1 MTDIGNQAAPWM
13 DIEEFTLAARGMVFS
28 GLACG
33 PKEGETVLLLHGFPQ
48 FADSWAE
55 VAVALAKAGY
65 RAIAIDQRGYSAGAR
80 PETVRDY
87 AVDDLVADVLA
98 IAIAL
103 GLERFHLAGHDWGGI
118 VAWSL
123 AARYPDRLQSLSI
136 VSTPHVDALLEARRT
151 DRDQKRRSRYIT
163 VFRLPFHVAEWLL
176 LRRGASAL
184 KRVFKDKLPK
194 PRLDDYVSRL
204 SQPGVLTA
212 GLSWYRALDL
222 HIRIGRI
229 NVPTVFIWGSNDQ
242 ALGRAAA
249 EATSA
254 HVNASYR
261 FVELQRGS
269 HWLLE
274 ESPEVV
280 AEALIDHLKANAP
293 SNVKFSPQIS
303 SDM

>member
-118 VAWSL
+118 VAW
-123 AARYPDRLQSLSI
+123 
-136 VSTPHVDALLEARRT
+136 TALLQKSRRC
-151 DRDQKRRSRYIT
+151 
-163 VFRLPFHVAEWLL
+163 
-176 LRRGASAL
+176 
-184 KRVFKDKLPK
+184 
-194 PRLDDYVSRL
+194 
-204 SQPGVLTA
+204 
-212 GLSWYRALDL
+212 
-222 HIRIGRI
+222 
-229 NVPTVFIWGSNDQ
+229 
-242 ALGRAAA
+242 
-249 EATSA
+249 
-254 HVNASYR
+254 
-261 FVELQRGS
+261 
-269 HWLLE
+269 
-274 ESPEVV
+274 
-280 AEALIDHLKANAP
+280 LIEGGY
-293 SNVKFSPQIS
+293 F
-303 SDM
+303 